1 MKKDKKLEQAKQAAK
16 RIVERSAAMGIV
28 VAYSQALE
36 LVATDRGFETW
47 HAFAAD
53 LHKPV
58 PVVPKWKKTQGPM
71 TNEQYLAHAQPNCC
85 PVCGS
90 TEIEGEYVSIEGRK
104 AVQECGCN
112 DCGTKWEDQYQLA
125 SYVLYENGL
134 AVGSDENDESSSEAG
149 PRYVIFSSVE
159 DGYWSN
165 ETGWGSKA
173 GATRFTA
180 EQSRTME
187 LPVIGNG
194 DAQWVALTTGKP
206 HTPATAI
213 AYSIAVRDAAG
224 DFLAMGTGFGPNR
237 GEAQWEFANA
247 KGLRPYHQLQFAV
260 EDLAR
265 VRSDVSALLA
275 WWKRHDAAEDS
286 LDELVYEMVQQKGLP
301 ALNEASQADEQD
313 ELLNDADEQAA
324 SINNEGIE
332 AQLKYLVAVCEPHVL
347 LTKLAVDVGLQGLPD
362 FA

>member
-53 LHKPV
+53 SRKPS
-58 PVVPKWKKTQGPM
+58 PAVPKWKKAQGPM
-71 TNEQYLAHAQPNCC
+71 SNEQYLAQVQPNCC

-90 TEIEGEYVSIEGRK
+90 TEIEGESVSVEGRK

-112 DCGTKWEDQYQLA
+112 DCNSKWEDQYQLA
-125 SYVLYENGL
+125 SYNLYENGL
-134 AVGSDENDESSSEAG
+134 SGASEDKDENSSEAG

-159 DGYWSN
+159 DGYWST

-187 LPVIGNG
+187 LPVIENG

-206 HTPATAI
+206 HTPATVN
-213 AYSIAVRDAAG
+213 AYSIAVRDAAEN
-224 DFLAMGTGFGPNR
+224 FLTMGTGFGPNR
-237 GEAQWEFANA
+237 DEAQWEFANT
-247 KGLRPYHQLQFAV
+247 KGLHPYHQLHFTV

-265 VRSDVSALLA
+265 VRSDVPALLA
-275 WWKRHDAAEDS
+275 WWKLHDAAEDS

-313 ELLNDADEQAA
+313 ELLDDADEQAA
-324 SINNEGIE
+324 SINNQGIE
-332 AQLKYLVAVCEPHVL
+332 AQLTYLLAVCEPHVL
-347 LTKLAVDVGLQGLPD
+347 LTKLSVDVGLQGLPD
-362 FA
+362 LA